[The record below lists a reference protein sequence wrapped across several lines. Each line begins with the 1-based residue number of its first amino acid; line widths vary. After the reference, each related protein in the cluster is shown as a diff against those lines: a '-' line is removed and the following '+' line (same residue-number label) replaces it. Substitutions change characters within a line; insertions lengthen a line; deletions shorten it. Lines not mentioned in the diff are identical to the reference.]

1 MLRYVHNTQHEENKE
16 EENPLTTHYTREKTY
31 EKDDEKGTQVRSVR
45 IVQREGGRVKF
56 FLCLYI
62 YTTIIVCFF
71 SNKNN
76 I

>member
-45 IVQREGGRVKF
+45 IVQRGGGGEGEVF
-56 FLCLYI
+56 PVSVHIYHHNCVLFL
-62 YTTIIVCFF
+62 
-71 SNKNN
+71 
-76 I
+76 